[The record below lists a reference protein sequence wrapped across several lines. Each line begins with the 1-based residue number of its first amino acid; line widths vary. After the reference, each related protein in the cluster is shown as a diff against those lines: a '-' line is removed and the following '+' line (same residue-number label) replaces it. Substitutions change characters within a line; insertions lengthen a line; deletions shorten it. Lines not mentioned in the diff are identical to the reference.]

1 MSQAHILARF
11 DNNVQQLLAK
21 FTELL
26 KLNSTGGAGGAGNT
40 VGIDGTDAGIGNG
53 PKDLEVHAVDALQM
67 HAHAQ
72 TIVRLVEELLNLT
85 RSLKERWVLGQ
96 VHGGGSE
103 EDLLEN
109 SERCYDVYNRVNA
122 LLSNV
127 TESWKLNVHA
137 VEGEQLEKAIYVN
150 DEKHMGC

>member
-26 KLNSTGGAGGAGNT
+26 QLNSTGGAGGAGAGST
-40 VGIDGTDAGIGNG
+40 VGIDGTDASTSNG

-127 TESWKLNVHA
+127 TES
-137 VEGEQLEKAIYVN
+137 
-150 DEKHMGC
+150 